1 MATLRDIQQRIV
13 GVKNT
18 SKITQAM
25 KMVSAAKLRRAQD
38 AILSARPY
46 VDKLDEVLSNLVA
59 SVGEGYDNPLIS
71 QRSEVKSIGVIAIAA
86 DRGLCGSF
94 NTNVLKEANACIKD
108 DLKNQYPDAEVSIAA
123 VGKRSVK
130 FFKKTDHNVVL
141 EFNDAFSPLS
151 FDLVT
156 EITDLFV
163 NGYVNGDFDKILI
176 YYNEFVNV
184 VKQKPTLKTLLPIE
198 AAEKDGDDSNI
209 VADYI
214 YEPNQKEILDVLL
227 PKLIDTQLWRT
238 LLESNAAEQAARML
252 AMDSATNN
260 AKDLIKE
267 LEREFNKKRQEA
279 ITKEMLEIVSFFR
292 ILYS

>member
-1 MATLRDIQQRIV
+1 MATLRDIQQRIA

-46 VDKLDEVLSNLVA
+46 VEKLDEVLSNLVA

-71 QRSEVKSIGVIAIAA
+71 HRSEVKSIGVIVIAA

-94 NTNVLKEANACIKD
+94 NTNVLKESESYIRNNLHD
-108 DLKNQYPDAEVSIAA
+108 QYPDAKISIAA
-123 VGKRSVK
+123 VGKRSAQYY
-130 FFKKTDHNVVL
+130 KKKDYNVVL

-156 EITDLFV
+156 EISNLFV
-163 NGYVNGDFDKILI
+163 NGYISGEYDKIVI
-176 YYNEFVNV
+176 YYNEFVNI
-184 VKQKPTLKTLLPIE
+184 VKQRPTLKGLLPI
-198 AAEKDGDDSNI
+198 AAATKADGDTKM

-227 PKLIDTQLWRT
+227 PKFINTLLWRT

-252 AMDSATNN
+252 AMDNATNN
-260 AKDLIKE
+260 AKDIIKE
-267 LEREFNKKRQEA
+267 LQREFNKKRQEA
-279 ITKEMLEIVSFFR
+279 ITKEMLEIVSGADA
-292 ILYS
+292 LS